1 MPKTSN
7 GLVILTVEDNPSDLF
22 LLEHMLRA
30 SGLEIRQLYSTD
42 TISEAYRI
50 LSEKEIHLVLLDLSL
65 PDGWGIHSFLQ
76 LKPVVQKIPV
86 IILTGLSDTTVAL
99 EAIKEGAQDYLV
111 KIELTEKLLA
121 KTIQYSLERKRN
133 LEYLRESNDRFNTV
147 VKATNDAIWDWDI
160 ASGTLSMVGDTY
172 RRLFGHELSGVGSP
186 AELWETVIHPDDRE
200 RVIGKLRAVI
210 AEGGANNWED
220 EYRLLRV
227 SGEFAY
233 VHDRGYILYAG
244 EQPVRM
250 IGAIQDI
257 SVRKRSEEIILDSE
271 ERYRQLFYKNPFP
284 TWIFDPGSLQ
294 IMEVNDAAEEKYGY
308 SREEFNRLTMRDLHL
323 PGEAEEFMDIL
334 RLTGPGK
341 WVGVRV
347 GEVGIGGGGGNGV
360 GVGLT
365 GGGVNRTG
373 GGLSGAGIR
382 LNGSGVEEAGELGIG
397 PRLWHH
403 RNKWGGSMIVEITS
417 HRMDY
422 FGKAC
427 MQVIVNDVT
436 ERIRLERELA
446 LQHKLKQQQITEVVL
461 DAQERERFEL
471 GQELHDNINQILA
484 TSKLYLDVAI
494 EEKVPRMELLTKSR
508 KNISVAIE
516 EIRKLSKDLIA
527 PSLND
532 LGLTQSIKELIRSI
546 QSAGKMKIRLN
557 ISGLDEEDLCPEQKI
572 NIYRII
578 QEQLNNILKHAQAGT
593 VVIELNK
600 IKEQV
605 RLRLCDDGKGFD
617 PRMRRKGV
625 GISNI
630 ISRAELY
637 NGKVEIESAPGKGC
651 QLVVV
656 LNSKVITEGGDRGA
670 GGEG

>member
-1 MPKTSN
+1 MHKMNN

-22 LLEHMLRA
+22 LLEHMLRS
-30 SGLEIRQLYSTD
+30 SGLEISQLYSTD
-42 TISEAYRI
+42 TIAEAYR
-50 LSEKEIHLVLLDLSL
+50 LLREREIHLVLLDLSL
-65 PDGWGIHSFLQ
+65 PDSWGIHSYMQ

-111 KIELTEKLLA
+111 KSELTEGLLA

-133 LEYLRESNDRFNTV
+133 LEYLRESNERFNTV

-160 ASGTLSMVGDTY
+160 AAGKLSIVGDTY
-172 RRLFGHELSGVGSP
+172 QQLFGHDMAGAASLED
-186 AELWETVIHPDDRE
+186 LWEAVMHPDDFTRVVSKLN
-200 RVIGKLRAVI
+200 RVIG
-210 AEGGANNWED
+210 EGGAGKWED
-220 EYRLLRV
+220 EYRLRKA
-227 SGEFAY
+227 SGEYAY
-233 VHDRGYILYAG
+233 VHDRGYIIHSG
-244 EQPVRM
+244 GPVRM
-250 IGAIQDI
+250 IGAIQEI
-257 SVRKRSEEIILDSE
+257 TARKRSEEIILASE

-284 TWIFDPGSLQ
+284 TWIFDPDSLQ
-294 IMEVNDAAEEKYGY
+294 ILEVNDAAREDYGF
-308 SREEFNRLTMRDLHL
+308 SREEFGSLTMRDLHSE
-323 PGEAEEFMDIL
+323 GEADQFMAEL
-334 RLTGPGK
+334 QQKKQGK
-341 WVGVRV
+341 
-347 GEVGIGGGGGNGV
+347 
-360 GVGLT
+360 L
-365 GGGVNRTG
+365 
-373 GGLSGAGIR
+373 GAG
-382 LNGSGVEEAGELGIG
+382 A
-397 PRLWHH
+397 RLWHH
-403 RNKWGGSMIVEITS
+403 HNKWGRVMIVEITS
-417 HRMDY
+417 HLMDY

-427 MQVIVNDVT
+427 VQVIVNDVT
-436 ERIRLERELA
+436 ERIRLEKELA
-446 LQHKLKQQQITEVVL
+446 LQQKLKQQQITEVVL
-461 DAQERERFEL
+461 GAQERERYEL

-494 EEKVPRMELLTKSR
+494 EEKEPRLELLAKSR

-546 QSAGKMKIRLN
+546 QSVGKMKIRLN
-557 ISGLDEEDLCPEQKI
+557 ISGLDEAELLPEQKI

-578 QEQLNNILKHAQAGT
+578 QEQLNNILKHAQAGE

-600 IKEQV
+600 VKEQV
-605 RLRLCDDGKGFD
+605 RLRLADDGKGFD

-656 LNSKVITEGGDRGA
+656 LNSKALVD
-670 GGEG
+670 GEATKP

>member
-1 MPKTSN
+1 MQKSNN

-22 LLEHMLRA
+22 LLEHMLRS
-30 SGLEIRQLYSTD
+30 SGLDIRQLYSTD
-42 TISEAYRI
+42 TIGEAYRQLREWDI
-50 LSEKEIHLVLLDLSL
+50 DLVLLDLSL
-65 PDGWGIHSFLQ
+65 PDSWGINSFLQ

-86 IILTGLSDTTVAL
+86 IILTGLSDMTVAL

-111 KIELTEKLLA
+111 KSELTEGLLA

-133 LEYLRESNDRFNTV
+133 LEFLRESNDRFNTV

-160 ASGTLSMVGDTY
+160 AAGKLSIVGDTY
-172 RRLFGHELSGVGSP
+172 QQLFGHDSTGAASP
-186 AELWETVIHPDDRE
+186 GELWEVVMHPDDLERVLSKLK
-200 RVIGKLRAVI
+200 RVIGA
-210 AEGGANNWED
+210 GTANKWED
-220 EYRLLRV
+220 EYRLRKAG
-227 SGEFAY
+227 GEYAY
-233 VHDRGYILYAG
+233 VHDRGYIIHSAD
-244 EQPVRM
+244 QHPVRM

-257 SVRKRSEEIILDSE
+257 TARKRSEEIILASE

-284 TWIFDPGSLQ
+284 TWIFDPDNLQ
-294 IMEVNDAAEEKYGY
+294 IMEVNDAAREKYGFN
-308 SREEFNRLTMRDLHL
+308 RDEFSRLTMRDLHAA
-323 PGEAEEFMDIL
+323 GEAEQFMSEL
-334 RLTGPGK
+334 RQM
-341 WVGVRV
+341 
-347 GEVGIGGGGGNGV
+347 
-360 GVGLT
+360 
-365 GGGVNRTG
+365 
-373 GGLSGAGIR
+373 GAGH
-382 LNGSGVEEAGELGIG
+382 SMAEETMMGT
-397 PRLWHH
+397 RLWHH
-403 RNKWGGSMIVEITS
+403 HNKWGRVMIVEITS
-417 HRMDY
+417 HPMDY

-427 MQVIVNDVT
+427 VQVIVNDVT
-436 ERIRLERELA
+436 ERIRLEKELA
-446 LQHKLKQQQITEVVL
+446 LQHKLNQQQITEVVL
-461 DAQERERFEL
+461 GAQERERFEL

-494 EEKVPRMELLTKSR
+494 EEKEPRLELLAKSR
-508 KNISVAIE
+508 KNISLAIE

-527 PSLND
+527 PTLND

-546 QSAGKMKIRLN
+546 QSVGKMKIRLN
-557 ISGLDEEDLCPEQKI
+557 VSGLDEEELMPEQKI

-600 IKEQV
+600 VKEQV
-605 RLRLCDDGKGFD
+605 RLRLSDDGKGFD

-656 LNSKVITEGGDRGA
+656 LNQKVVTDSN
-670 GGEG
+670 